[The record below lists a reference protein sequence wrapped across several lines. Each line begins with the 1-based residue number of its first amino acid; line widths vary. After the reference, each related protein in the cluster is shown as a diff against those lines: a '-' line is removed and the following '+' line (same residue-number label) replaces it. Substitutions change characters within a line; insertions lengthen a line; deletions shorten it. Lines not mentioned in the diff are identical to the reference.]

1 MSNVVGVGLLYTVH
15 VVESYSNAPVSD
27 REGRVQYALKEQGVS
42 ILSGFITTAAS
53 CCFLLFS
60 SLNFLFKFSV
70 MLLSQVFIGTM
81 YCLFFLL
88 PLLCFLG
95 PEGHTGKITNIY
107 YYCTGKVRE
116 EDTTKRKKKKTA
128 TKQN

>member
-27 REGRVQYALKEQGVS
+27 REGRVQYAIKEQGMA
-42 ILSGFITTAAS
+42 ILSGFITTAGS

-60 SLNFLFKFSV
+60 SLNFLFKFSI
-70 MLLSQVFIGTM
+70 MLLSQVFIGTI

-88 PLLCFLG
+88 PLLCLLG
-95 PEGHTGKITNIY
+95 PQGDTGKITNIY
-107 YYCTGKVRE
+107 YNITGKTR
-116 EDTTKRKKKKTA
+116 DTTDTKRRKKRKK
-128 TKQN
+128 